1 MKLETLLAHA
11 GSRWDMR
18 TGAVSTPIYQVAA
31 FRHPELGQSTGFD
44 YSRTANPTRS
54 VLEETMAAL
63 EGGAK
68 ASAFSSGLAALDAV
82 LRLFKPGDRI
92 LATEDPYGGS
102 ARLFDAIYKIYGIEA
117 AYVDTSD
124 TAAVAAAFA
133 AKPFAALFVE
143 MPTNPL
149 LRVADVAAVAA
160 VARVHNA
167 LVIVDNTFLTPV
179 LFRPFAHGADIVLY
193 SATKYLCG
201 HNDVVAG
208 LAVSRTEELGNRIAF
223 IQNAAGAILG
233 PMDSWLLVRGMKT
246 LAVRLARQEQ
256 NAHVVAAF
264 LERHPRVPRVYYP
277 GLPSDPGH
285 ALLAQ
290 QADGFGA
297 MLSFEVESPERIPH
311 ILKSVQVFLFA
322 ESLGGTESLVTFPAV
337 QTHADMAP
345 ELRDRLGIND
355 RLLRLSIGLEAPD
368 DLVADLAR
376 VLE

>member
-1 MKLETLLAHA
+1 MKLETLLAQA
-11 GSRWDMR
+11 GSRWDTR
-18 TGAVSTPIYQVAA
+18 TGAVSAPIYQVAA

-102 ARLFDAIYKIYGIEA
+102 ARLFDAIYKIYGLETV
-117 AYVDTSD
+117 YVDTSD

-133 AKPFAALFVE
+133 AGPFAAIFVE

-149 LRVADVAAVAA
+149 LRVADVAEVAA
-160 VARVHNA
+160 IAREHNA
-167 LVIVDNTFLTPV
+167 LTVVDNTFLTPV
-179 LFRPFAHGADIVLY
+179 LFRPFEHGADIVLY

-208 LAVSRTEELGNRIAF
+208 LTVSRTEELGNRIAF

-246 LAVRLARQEQ
+246 LAVRLARQEK
-256 NAHVVAAF
+256 NAHAVAAF
-264 LERHPRVPRVYYP
+264 LKQHPRVPRVYYP

-285 ALLAQ
+285 ALLAR
-290 QADGFGA
+290 QAGGFGA
-297 MLSFEVESPERIPH
+297 MLSFEAESPDRIPH

-355 RLLRLSIGLEAPD
+355 RLLRLSIGLENPD
-368 DLVADLAR
+368 DLLADLAR